1 MAMLILRNKSLAKFK
16 PRKGVTAMTKA
27 KLQNNRQ
34 QIKLVLGE
42 GAASS
47 FDLDQ
52 MIEQLGLELQA
63 LSTSA
68 GVLIMSGM
76 MEQERESLAGQR
88 YDRTTGVDRWGKQ
101 KGYVIVGGQ
110 KASVSRPRLRDKD
123 GKEVSLTSYERFQDP
138 GQRTQAVFQRLVS
151 GLSCRNYPQAI
162 EAVREGYG
170 ISKSVVNR
178 EMVEATAK
186 GLKDLCERDLSEFN
200 LCALLID
207 GVHLGDAV
215 YLVALGVETN
225 GRKAVIGF
233 REGSTEN
240 ADVCV
245 ALLEDMV
252 RRGLNTNVP
261 VLVVI
266 DGSKALRSAV
276 ERFFGNRASV
286 QRCQIHKRRN
296 VKQHLPDKYHAEYE
310 RKMRA
315 AYKMSSYAD
324 AKAALESV
332 GRELERL
339 NPDATSSLREG
350 IEETLTLHRL
360 EIPTVLRTSLSST
373 NLIESAFSRGRNVM
387 RNVKRWMNS
396 DQRHRWIATA
406 LLQAEKG
413 FRKVRGY
420 KSMTV
425 LANALALEQQ
435 KKQNKVESNKKVA

>member
-1 MAMLILRNKSLAKFK
+1 MLILRNKSLAKFK